1 MEKFLDVLRSY
12 LKSKNSVNKIL
23 NLARLTHE
31 SFSVVK
37 VYIHIYIFFQLN
49 NDVFPSRINKKIK
62 IFYKTLFSPAMSH
75 ETFRNDTTDTI

>member
-1 MEKFLDVLRSY
+1 MEKFLDVFRSY

-37 VYIHIYIFFQLN
+37 VYIHIFFQLN
-49 NDVFPSRINKKIK
+49 NDVFPSRINEKIK